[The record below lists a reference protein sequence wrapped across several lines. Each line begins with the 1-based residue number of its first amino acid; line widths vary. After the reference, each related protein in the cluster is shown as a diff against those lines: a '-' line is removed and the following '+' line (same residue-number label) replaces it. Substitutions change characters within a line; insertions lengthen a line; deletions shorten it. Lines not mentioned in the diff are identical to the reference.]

1 MNNNNSPDYLRA
13 EEGTNLKDY
22 INLIRVNLI
31 PFIFISLAGLAV
43 AIIYALN
50 ARDIYKSTTV
60 IKLYKPTGNI
70 LEAPLLPEF
79 QDFGSDRFIA
89 NEIEILKS
97 YTLREKVAEAL
108 VDSFNTIK
116 QEDSFFLILDRESN
130 FNNNAQ
136 TQLKS
141 VFAITKM
148 LESVK
153 IDQKRGLDIVEIS
166 VESPSP
172 FEAALIAN
180 CYANAYKYLNL
191 NYNRQQLIAVKQF
204 LDEQRVEK
212 MDDLRESEDR
222 LKEYQ
227 ERGGIVAL
235 PNQAQALIQQL
246 TDFESKQKAVKIE
259 LTISENNLSE
269 LKKELKKQDPTIDA
283 YLENLAKQSYI
294 KSLQE
299 QIAKFQ
305 VQRESAVTNNPEAKK
320 KDDLVKEF
328 DSKINEL
335 KKKLEAEINKT
346 KAGLFAST
354 PEEIKLL
361 TQKVFEE
368 EVKYQALSASYSE
381 LNKIVA
387 GFEKK
392 FNQLPN
398 RTIDLAR
405 LQREQSAFEKLY
417 LLVEEKYQE
426 ALINEQST
434 PGNVLIVDDARIPVE
449 PSKPNRILIV
459 LVGLV
464 LGLGMGAGFAFI
476 RNYFDST
483 IKTPEDIQNK
493 NINVLA
499 WIPQIEG
506 AALDKDFEFIVH
518 KKPNSIPSE
527 AFRALRTRI
536 QFSKIDVEQ
545 LKTILITSATPQE
558 GKTTVS
564 TNLAGSFANAG
575 KRTLIIDC
583 DLRKPRLHNIL
594 GTKRYPGFVDHFFGQ
609 ASYDEILRT
618 SEVQNLFFIT
628 GGTIPPNPSE
638 ILGSSQ
644 MEQFLQKLRNEFDII
659 ILDSPPVVAVTDSE
673 ILSGLTD
680 GTVLV
685 TSANIT
691 EVDLMKKAVELLT
704 HERGSFLGCV
714 LNNFTYR
721 SGYGSYYKYYY
732 YYSKPTEAKVKK

>member
-1 MNNNNSPDYLRA
+1 VSNNNNSPDYLRA

-22 INLIRVNLI
+22 INLIRINLI
-31 PFIFISLAGLAV
+31 PFIFITLAGLAV
-43 AIIYALN
+43 AIIYAVN

-60 IKLYKPTGNI
+60 IKLFKPKGNI

-108 VDSFNTIK
+108 IDSFNTLK
-116 QEDSFFLILDRESN
+116 DDDKFFLILDRESN
-130 FNNNAQ
+130 FSNSSGN
-136 TQLKS
+136 LKS
-141 VFAITKM
+141 VFSIAKM

-172 FEAALIAN
+172 YEAALIAN
-180 CYANAYKYLNL
+180 CYANSYKYLNL
-191 NYNRQQLIAVKQF
+191 NYNRQQLITVKQF
-204 LDEQRVEK
+204 LDQQRVEK
-212 MDDLRESEDR
+212 LDDLNESEDR
-222 LKEYQ
+222 LKAYQ

-259 LTISENNLSE
+259 LTISENNLTE

-283 YLENLAKQSYI
+283 YLSNLAKESYL
-294 KSLQE
+294 KGLQE
-299 QIAKFQ
+299 QIARLQ
-305 VQRESAVTNNPEAKK
+305 VQRESAVTSNPDAKRK
-320 KDDLVKEF
+320 ESLIREF
-328 DSKINEL
+328 DNRIDEL
-335 KKKLEAEINKT
+335 KKKLEIEINKT
-346 KAGLFAST
+346 KAGLYAST
-354 PEEIKLL
+354 PEEIKTL

-368 EVKYQALSASYSE
+368 EVKHQSQLASYRE
-381 LNKIVA
+381 LEKIVS
-387 GFEKK
+387 GYEKK

-405 LQREQSAFEKLY
+405 LQREQAAFEKLY
-417 LLVEEKYQE
+417 LLVEEKFQE

-434 PGNVLIVDDARIPVE
+434 PGNVLIIDDARIPIS
-449 PSKPNRILIV
+449 PSKPNRMLIV

-464 LGLGMGAGFAFI
+464 LGLGMGAGFAFM
-476 RNYFDST
+476 RNYFDNT

-506 AALDKDFEFIVH
+506 VALDKDFEFIVH

-575 KRTLIIDC
+575 KKTLIMDC

-594 GTKRYPGFVDHFFGQ
+594 GAKRYPGFVDYFFGQ
-609 ASYDEILRT
+609 ASYEEILRT
-618 SEVQNLFFIT
+618 SEVQNLYFIT

-644 MEQFLQKLRNEFDII
+644 MEQFLQKLKSEFDMI

-691 EVDLMKKAVELLT
+691 ETDLMKKAVELLT

-732 YYSKPTEAKVKK
+732 YYSRPSDSKVKK

>member
-1 MNNNNSPDYLRA
+1 LNNNNSPDYLRA

-141 VFAITKM
+141 VFAISKM

-283 YLENLAKQSYI
+283 YLETPPPKNPPPPWQN
-294 KSLQE
+294 SL
-299 QIAKFQ
+299 I
-305 VQRESAVTNNPEAKK
+305 
-320 KDDLVKEF
+320 
-328 DSKINEL
+328 
-335 KKKLEAEINKT
+335 
-346 KAGLFAST
+346 
-354 PEEIKLL
+354 
-361 TQKVFEE
+361 
-368 EVKYQALSASYSE
+368 
-381 LNKIVA
+381 
-387 GFEKK
+387 
-392 FNQLPN
+392 
-398 RTIDLAR
+398 
-405 LQREQSAFEKLY
+405 
-417 LLVEEKYQE
+417 
-426 ALINEQST
+426 
-434 PGNVLIVDDARIPVE
+434 
-449 PSKPNRILIV
+449 
-459 LVGLV
+459 
-464 LGLGMGAGFAFI
+464 
-476 RNYFDST
+476 
-483 IKTPEDIQNK
+483 
-493 NINVLA
+493 
-499 WIPQIEG
+499 
-506 AALDKDFEFIVH
+506 
-518 KKPNSIPSE
+518 
-527 AFRALRTRI
+527 
-536 QFSKIDVEQ
+536 
-545 LKTILITSATPQE
+545 
-558 GKTTVS
+558 
-564 TNLAGSFANAG
+564 
-575 KRTLIIDC
+575 
-583 DLRKPRLHNIL
+583 
-594 GTKRYPGFVDHFFGQ
+594 
-609 ASYDEILRT
+609 
-618 SEVQNLFFIT
+618 
-628 GGTIPPNPSE
+628 
-638 ILGSSQ
+638 
-644 MEQFLQKLRNEFDII
+644 
-659 ILDSPPVVAVTDSE
+659 
-673 ILSGLTD
+673 
-680 GTVLV
+680 
-685 TSANIT
+685 
-691 EVDLMKKAVELLT
+691 
-704 HERGSFLGCV
+704 
-714 LNNFTYR
+714 
-721 SGYGSYYKYYY
+721 
-732 YYSKPTEAKVKK
+732 

>member
-1 MNNNNSPDYLRA
+1 M
-13 EEGTNLKDY
+13 
-22 INLIRVNLI
+22 
-31 PFIFISLAGLAV
+31 
-43 AIIYALN
+43 
-50 ARDIYKSTTV
+50 
-60 IKLYKPTGNI
+60 
-70 LEAPLLPEF
+70 
-79 QDFGSDRFIA
+79 
-89 NEIEILKS
+89 
-97 YTLREKVAEAL
+97 
-108 VDSFNTIK
+108 
-116 QEDSFFLILDRESN
+116 
-130 FNNNAQ
+130 
-136 TQLKS
+136 
-141 VFAITKM
+141 
-148 LESVK
+148 
-153 IDQKRGLDIVEIS
+153 
-166 VESPSP
+166 
-172 FEAALIAN
+172 
-180 CYANAYKYLNL
+180 
-191 NYNRQQLIAVKQF
+191 
-204 LDEQRVEK
+204 
-212 MDDLRESEDR
+212 
-222 LKEYQ
+222 
-227 ERGGIVAL
+227 
-235 PNQAQALIQQL
+235 
-246 TDFESKQKAVKIE
+246 
-259 LTISENNLSE
+259 
-269 LKKELKKQDPTIDA
+269 
-283 YLENLAKQSYI
+283 
-294 KSLQE
+294 
-299 QIAKFQ
+299 
-305 VQRESAVTNNPEAKK
+305 
-320 KDDLVKEF
+320 
-328 DSKINEL
+328 
-335 KKKLEAEINKT
+335 
-346 KAGLFAST
+346 FAST

-434 PGNVLIVDDARIPVE
+434 PGNVLIIDVARIPVS
-449 PSKPNRILIV
+449 PSKPNRLLIV

-476 RNYFDST
+476 RNYFDNT
-483 IKTPEDIQNK
+483 VKTPEDIQNK

-545 LKTILITSATPQE
+545 LKTILVTSATPQE

>member
-141 VFAITKM
+141 VFAISKM

-283 YLENLAKQSYI
+283 YLETPPPKNPPPPWQN
-294 KSLQE
+294 SL
-299 QIAKFQ
+299 I
-305 VQRESAVTNNPEAKK
+305 
-320 KDDLVKEF
+320 
-328 DSKINEL
+328 
-335 KKKLEAEINKT
+335 
-346 KAGLFAST
+346 
-354 PEEIKLL
+354 
-361 TQKVFEE
+361 
-368 EVKYQALSASYSE
+368 
-381 LNKIVA
+381 
-387 GFEKK
+387 
-392 FNQLPN
+392 
-398 RTIDLAR
+398 
-405 LQREQSAFEKLY
+405 
-417 LLVEEKYQE
+417 
-426 ALINEQST
+426 
-434 PGNVLIVDDARIPVE
+434 
-449 PSKPNRILIV
+449 
-459 LVGLV
+459 
-464 LGLGMGAGFAFI
+464 
-476 RNYFDST
+476 
-483 IKTPEDIQNK
+483 
-493 NINVLA
+493 
-499 WIPQIEG
+499 
-506 AALDKDFEFIVH
+506 
-518 KKPNSIPSE
+518 
-527 AFRALRTRI
+527 
-536 QFSKIDVEQ
+536 
-545 LKTILITSATPQE
+545 
-558 GKTTVS
+558 
-564 TNLAGSFANAG
+564 
-575 KRTLIIDC
+575 
-583 DLRKPRLHNIL
+583 
-594 GTKRYPGFVDHFFGQ
+594 
-609 ASYDEILRT
+609 
-618 SEVQNLFFIT
+618 
-628 GGTIPPNPSE
+628 
-638 ILGSSQ
+638 
-644 MEQFLQKLRNEFDII
+644 
-659 ILDSPPVVAVTDSE
+659 
-673 ILSGLTD
+673 
-680 GTVLV
+680 
-685 TSANIT
+685 
-691 EVDLMKKAVELLT
+691 
-704 HERGSFLGCV
+704 
-714 LNNFTYR
+714 
-721 SGYGSYYKYYY
+721 
-732 YYSKPTEAKVKK
+732 